1 MLVFQYFPLQL
12 TWKRAIWS
20 FSHKRGIIY
29 QVRRGEDNISLKTN
43 AARILDQSKIPY
55 ELKEYTV
62 AESDLSAISVAQKVG
77 LPIEQVY
84 KTLVARGDKTGVI
97 VACIQGD
104 HELHLKCL
112 ASLSG
117 NKKVEVVSL
126 KEVQP
131 LTGYIRGGVSPI
143 GMKKHYPVF
152 IDLDIKN
159 HEKIAV
165 SAGLRGVT
173 RASALPE
180 PHRFD
185 FCDQGPIRC
194 DFYRAIINIRTSG
207 GLTL

>member
-1 MLVFQYFPLQL
+1 M
-12 TWKRAIWS
+12 
-20 FSHKRGIIY
+20 
-29 QVRRGEDNISLKTN
+29 SLKTN

-55 ELKEYTV
+55 ELQEYTV
-62 AESDLSAISVAQKVG
+62 DESDLSAMNVATKVG
-77 LPIEQVY
+77 LAIELVY

-104 HELHLKCL
+104 HELQLKGL
-112 ASLSG
+112 ACLSG

-152 IDLDIKN
+152 IDSAIKS

-165 SAGLRGVT
+165 SAGLRGLQLFLSPSDLISVT
-173 RASALPE
+173 KAQLGVISIKL
-180 PHRFD
+180 
-185 FCDQGPIRC
+185 
-194 DFYRAIINIRTSG
+194 
-207 GLTL
+207 